1 MAKRRAAAPEEAS
14 RGDNRSGMDVAG
26 PRLRE
31 ARLNRGMSLLDVA
44 EAAGVT
50 KGFLSQAERAKTAIS
65 VPTLLRICDALDIKL
80 GALFDYPSETVVGV
94 GAVLNMGGVGL
105 TEYLLTPADQ
115 QDLQAIRS
123 VVQPGGGSGGA
134 YRTEADTI
142 LVLVVRGRIELTVD
156 GDVRNLNTGQTT
168 TFAASAMHEW
178 RNPATD
184 VAEVIWVVTPPIPRD
199 GLEGHRI
206 AGAPRKKRGR

>member
-1 MAKRRAAAPEEAS
+1 
-14 RGDNRSGMDVAG
+14 MDVAG

-31 ARLNRGMSLLDVA
+31 ARLNRGMSLSDVA

-50 KGFLSQAERAKTAIS
+50 KGFLSLAERAKTQVS

-105 TEYLLTPADQ
+105 AEYLLTPADQ
-115 QDLQAIRS
+115 KDLQAIRS

-142 LVLVVRGRIELTVD
+142 LVLVVRGAIELIVD
-156 GDVRNLNTGQTT
+156 GDVRNLLIGDTT
-168 TFAASAMHEW
+168 TFAASALHEW
-178 RNPATD
+178 RNPASD
-184 VAEVIWVVTPPIPRD
+184 PAEVIWVVTPPIPRE

-206 AGAPRKKRGR
+206 SASRKKRGR